1 MGRCIRRVSSAA
13 AAALL
18 IALAAAAAVATT
30 TARAYDHAG
39 ITVAGALLV
48 GQNLQGKAG
57 ASRILNPFAICAD
70 FDTADVEDTT
80 LLIGGAS
87 YFFSFNRYSTYLGFW
102 YGQGSMNLNS
112 GPIDKVR
119 LTGVFGCVTLRPN
132 SSNGLVTSTVYYVQ
146 NDGMLYWV
154 SNSVVYLTQVKHGI
168 SFVDVTVHDNN
179 VYLLST
185 QNGIYQCGIGAG
197 GAVVGS
203 ACTQITLT
211 GSTEFHQ
218 LIPISSDF
226 RGFAVSSSG
235 IFITPTSDLYWFN
248 LSGAFIAKSVG
259 VTFVDTKFTSSR
271 DTANRGTSVL
281 MAAST
286 SAVYTVTTSDATI
299 SYALVSGKEVKSC
312 NPALNNVDSDTSPTF
327 CGIARIY
334 PLSTDM
340 VYMTTGGASVVRA
353 IIVSNTTVSDTITR
367 TPFPVYFLDNSSIMP
382 LILDGM
388 DYELVSNSNIP
399 FPYVAIN
406 HSTPKVDD
414 STWDTIFS
422 VDVSNRF
429 FSTVSRAAVI
439 GTPFMSSLHGLQAY
453 YNRTNHILFGDPN
466 VLPMCNL
473 TKMQMIERAVAADA
487 RAALQY
493 PYIYTSKAQNF
504 TVNAHPNLTLLKLLM
519 PYPFGEILNE
529 SGFFENT
536 TTPASLANVHFNTTM
551 LAAVRNAYTPDFVYD
566 CIFAG
571 NAFPFH
577 ILTAAQQQLV
587 RWIIYTAIQEQL
599 AKCAENSPSYTG
611 SGSSS
616 SDSHDDMVPGCVP
629 RVGIDNLTELV
640 MPGMPYSN
648 YNITVFIPESLHY
661 NFSISRCLDGTDW
674 TNVTDYLQN
683 ATTTRTR
690 KCGTGCIVS
699 IAVVSAVVAAILVVA
714 IVIATSKRR
723 RLATV
728 VAPALTVE
736 PKFASTL
743 DMGSE
748 EGSRNP
754 LNG

>member
-1 MGRCIRRVSSAA
+1 MGRSIRRVSAA

-18 IALAAAAAVATT
+18 MALVAAAAVAPT

-39 ITVAGALLV
+39 ITVAGALMV
-48 GQNLQGKAG
+48 GQNLQGTAG
-57 ASRILNPFAICAD
+57 TSRILNPFAICAN

-87 YFFSFNRYSTYLGFW
+87 YFFTLNRYSTYLGFW

-132 SSNGLVTSTVYYVQ
+132 PSNGLPTSIVYYVQ
-146 NDGMLYWV
+146 NDGFLYWV
-154 SNSVVYLTQVKHGI
+154 SNSIVYLTQVESGI
-168 SFVDVTVHDNN
+168 SLFDVTVYNN
-179 VYLLST
+179 SVYLLSA
-185 QNGIYQCGIGAG
+185 QNVIYRCGIGAG

-203 ACTQITLT
+203 ACTQILLT
-211 GSTEFHQ
+211 GSPAFHQ
-218 LIPISSDF
+218 LIAVSSDF
-226 RGFAVSSSG
+226 RGFAVSASG
-235 IFITPTSDLYWFN
+235 IVVAPTADLFWFN
-248 LSGAFIAKSVG
+248 LSGAFISKSAG
-259 VTFVDTKFTSSR
+259 VTFVDAKFTTNR
-271 DTANRGTSVL
+271 DTANRGAPVL

-286 SAVYTVTTSDATI
+286 SAVYTVATSGPSIT
-299 SYALVSGKEVKSC
+299 YTLVSGKETGRC

-353 IIVSNTTVSDTITR
+353 ILVGNTTVHDTITR

-382 LILDGM
+382 LMLDGM
-388 DYELVSNSNIP
+388 NYELVANSDIP

-406 HSTPKVDD
+406 EFTPEVGD
-414 STWDTIFS
+414 STWDTSFS

-429 FSTVSRAAVI
+429 FSTASSAAVI
-439 GTPFMSSLHGLQAY
+439 STPFMGSLHGLQAY
-453 YNRTNHILFGDPN
+453 YNRTNQILFGDPN

-473 TKMQMIERAVAADA
+473 TKMHMIERAVAADA

-493 PYIYTSKAQNF
+493 PYIYTSRAQNF
-504 TVNAHPNLTLLKLLM
+504 TVNAQPNLTLLKLLM

-536 TTPASLANVHFNTTM
+536 TTPAALANVHFNKTM
-551 LAAVRNAYTPDFVYD
+551 LAAVRNAYAPDFVYD
-566 CIFAG
+566 SIFAG

-577 ILTAAQQQLV
+577 ILTAAQQQVV
-587 RWIIYTAIQEQL
+587 RWVIYMAIQEQL
-599 AKCAENSPSYTG
+599 AKCAENTPSYPD
-611 SGSSS
+611 SDSSS

-629 RVGIDNLTELV
+629 RVGISNLTEQ
-640 MPGMPYSN
+640 MIPGLPYSN
-648 YNITVFIPESLHY
+648 FNITFFIPESLHY
-661 NFSISRCLDGTDW
+661 TFSISRCLDGTDW

-683 ATTTRTR
+683 ATITSTRE
-690 KCGTGCIVS
+690 CGTGCIVS
-699 IAVVSAVVAAILVVA
+699 IAVASAVVAAILVVV
-714 IVIATSKRR
+714 IVIVTSKRR

-743 DMGSE
+743 DVTSE